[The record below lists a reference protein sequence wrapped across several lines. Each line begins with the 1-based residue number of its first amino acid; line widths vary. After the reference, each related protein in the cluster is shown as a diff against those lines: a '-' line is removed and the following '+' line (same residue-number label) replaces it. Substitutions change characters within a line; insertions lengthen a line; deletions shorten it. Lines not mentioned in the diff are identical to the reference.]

1 MKAHPDENAAAPR
14 VPFWRGRA
22 AAAISVVVVLLVVVF
37 AADAYASAP
46 VKEAV
51 SAVHVDVIGDS
62 LSTGFKTPG
71 VTWPSEAQASFAGLG
86 LDAQITNAS
95 ENGAGYV
102 QPGEGGDVFMD
113 LVNRIVNSQSQVVV
127 LFGSDNDSGRA
138 GVQNAVQATL
148 ARVKVLAPEAT
159 VIVVGPT
166 SESDDAQGYLAP
178 VRQALATG
186 AAGIGAKFV
195 DPVALKW
202 FQGDASK
209 DLSSDQEHPNLA
221 GEKYLA
227 DHMTALMA
235 PDIRHAMHQDRL
247 VVSRVRVE
255 APGTLRNPA
264 GKVHA

>member
-1 MKAHPDENAAAPR
+1 MNAAAPR
-14 VPFWRGRA
+14 IALWHGRA
-22 AAAISVVVVLLVVVF
+22 AVAISVVVVLLVVVF
-37 AADAYASAP
+37 AASAYASAP
-46 VKEAV
+46 AKDPV
-51 SAVHVDVIGDS
+51 SAVHVDVVGDS

-71 VTWPSEAQASFAGLG
+71 DTWPSEAQALFAGLG
-86 LDAQITNAS
+86 LKGQITNAS

-102 QPGEGGDVFMD
+102 QPGSGGDVFLD

-127 LFGSDNDSGRA
+127 LFGSDNDAGRA
-138 GVQNAVQATL
+138 GVRNAVQATL
-148 ARVKVLAPEAT
+148 DRVTVLAPEAT

-166 SESDDAQGYLAP
+166 SESDDAQGYLASI
-178 VRQALATG
+178 RQALEAG

-195 DPVALKW
+195 DPVNLKW

-209 DLSSDQEHPNLA
+209 DLASDLEHPNDA

-227 DHMTALMA
+227 EHMSTIMA
-235 PDIRHAMHQDRL
+235 PAIRQAMHRDRM

-255 APGTLRNPA
+255 APGALRIPV